1 MQELL
6 LSDEFRKYRKAQLAE
21 IVAVIRPL
29 LMNGNIEEVKG
40 ALNMAMRLIKLP
52 ITIVTPFGGKTAIEN
67 ITAMIEEDI
76 KDFHVRFIRSHI
88 MEE

>member
-29 LMNGNIEEVKG
+29 MLSGKAEEVKG
-40 ALNMAMRLIKLP
+40 ALDMAMRMIKLP
-52 ITIVTPFGGKTAIEN
+52 VKLSPDKIKDAVSG
-67 ITAMIEEDI
+67 MIEEDVN
-76 KDFHVRFIRSHI
+76 DFHVRFIRSHI

>member
-6 LSDEFRKYRKAQLAE
+6 LSDDFRKYRKAQLAE
-21 IVAVIRPL
+21 IVSVIRPL

-52 ITIVTPFGGKTAIEN
+52 MSLTSDKIKDS

>member
-1 MQELL
+1 VQELL

-29 LMNGNIEEVKG
+29 MLSGKAEEVKG
-40 ALNMAMRLIKLP
+40 ALDMAMRMIKLP
-52 ITIVTPFGGKTAIEN
+52 VKLSPDKIKDAVSG
-67 ITAMIEEDI
+67 MIEEDVN
-76 KDFHVRFIRSHI
+76 DFHVRFIRSHI

>member
-1 MQELL
+1 MQETL

-29 LMNGNIEEVKG
+29 MLSGKVEEVKG
-40 ALNMAMRLIKLP
+40 ALDMAMRMIKLP
-52 ITIVTPFGGKTAIEN
+52 VKLSPDKIKDAVSG
-67 ITAMIEEDI
+67 MIEEDVN
-76 KDFHVRFIRSHI
+76 DFHVRFIRSHI